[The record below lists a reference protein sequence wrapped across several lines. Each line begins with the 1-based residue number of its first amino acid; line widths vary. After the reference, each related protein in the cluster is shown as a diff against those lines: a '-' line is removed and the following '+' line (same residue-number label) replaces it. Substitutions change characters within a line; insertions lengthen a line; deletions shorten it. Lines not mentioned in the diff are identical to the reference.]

1 MHFLHINT
9 GGNIFATF
17 GTLWEGCNYGGLD
30 HSRYARSIRQARHRH
45 RSNRGAGSGNGVGI
59 GGRGR
64 GGRLGGAQSRQGPC
78 SRGRDPSA
86 SGRREGQVRG
96 GGPCTPGVGGRV
108 RQSRSEEHTSELQS
122 LMRNSYAVFCLKKKK
137 ERQKREYTQD
147 KIRHRTT

>member
-1 MHFLHINT
+1 M
-9 GGNIFATF
+9 
-17 GTLWEGCNYGGLD
+17 
-30 HSRYARSIRQARHRH
+30 
-45 RSNRGAGSGNGVGI
+45 

-108 RQSRSEEHTSELQS
+108 RQSPARRRSTHRHSGQQRGHHGSARSEEHTSELQS
-122 LMRNSYAVFCLKKKK
+122 LMRISYAVFCLKKINNTVTLT
-137 ERQKREYTQD
+137 ET
-147 KIRHRTT
+147 